1 MRNIASRP
9 DGPRGRPRRKAEPGQ
24 IVITGLGVSTAF
36 GRGEDRLLDGL
47 ASGQPA
53 FRPASRFDTGGCRA
67 TMAAELAGE
76 PKLGAEIAA
85 VTDQACQRAGLDAV
99 SRAEAD
105 FLLALHTDSDR
116 ARDPEA
122 SDVIGAVP
130 AEVAAATGLP
140 YPARI
145 YTTACVAGSTA
156 VADAAT
162 MIGAGRA
169 SQVIVAAGFLVD
181 ADSFRLFDAGRT
193 LAVDG
198 QVRPFSSGRKGMLLG
213 DGIAAVVVESAQ
225 AASRRGAEVLALM
238 TGWGRAGDAFHVVQ
252 PHPDG
257 TGLARAITAAL
268 GRGKVAPAEVG
279 YINANGSGTAFADA
293 SESAA
298 IHRAFEAAAG
308 SVPVSSTKSLHG
320 HALEASSL
328 IELVV
333 TVLALQAGLLP
344 VNAGFLADD
353 PACQL
358 SLVLGTSRQARPR
371 YALCLNAAFGGAS
384 TALLLAAA

>member
-1 MRNIASRP
+1 MRSIASRP
-9 DGPRGRPRRKAEPGQ
+9 DGPGKGQ

-36 GRGEDRLLDGL
+36 GRGPDPLLDGL

-53 FRPASRFDTGGCRA
+53 FRPATRFDTGGCRA
-67 TMAAELAGE
+67 TAVAGLPGE
-76 PKLGAEIAA
+76 PKLGLELAA
-85 VTDQACQRAGLDAV
+85 VIEQACQRAGLDAGN
-99 SRAEAD
+99 RTEID
-105 FLLALHTDSDR
+105 FLLALHTDQYC

-122 SDVIGAVP
+122 ADVVGAVP
-130 AEVAAATGLP
+130 AEIAAATGLTH
-140 YPARI
+140 PARI

-156 VADAAT
+156 VADAAA
-162 MIGAGRA
+162 MIRAGRA
-169 SQVIVAAGFLVD
+169 AQVIVAAGFLVD

-198 QVRPFSSGRKGMLLG
+198 HVRPFSSGRKGMLLG
-213 DGIAAVVVESAQ
+213 DGLAAVVVESAQ
-225 AASRRGAEVLALM
+225 SAGLRGAEALAVLA
-238 TGWGRAGDAFHVVQ
+238 GWGRAGDAFHVVQ
-252 PHPDG
+252 PHPEG

-268 GRGKVAPAEVG
+268 DRGRVVPAEIG

-293 SESAA
+293 SEAAA
-298 IHRAFEAAAG
+298 IHLALEAAAG

-328 IELVV
+328 VELVV
-333 TVLALQAGLLP
+333 TVLALRAGLLP

-358 SLVLGTSRQARPR
+358 SLVLGASRQARPR

-384 TALLLAAA
+384 TALLVAAA

>member
-1 MRNIASRP
+1 MRSIASRP
-9 DGPRGRPRRKAEPGQ
+9 DEPAVGQ
-24 IVITGLGVSTAF
+24 IVITGIGVSTAF
-36 GRGEDRLLDGL
+36 GRGEDQLLDGL

-67 TMAAELAGE
+67 TAVAGLPGE
-76 PKLGAEIAA
+76 PKLGLELAA
-85 VTDQACQRAGLDAV
+85 VIEQACQRAGLDAGN
-99 SRAEAD
+99 RTEAD
-105 FLLALHTDSDR
+105 FLLALHTDHDC

-122 SDVIGAVP
+122 SDVIGAVQ
-130 AEVAAATGLP
+130 AEIAAATGLG
-140 YPARI
+140 YPARV

-156 VADAAT
+156 VADAAA
-162 MIGAGRA
+162 MISAGRA
-169 SQVIVAAGFLVD
+169 TQVIVAAGFLVD

-213 DGIAAVVVESAQ
+213 DGLAAVVVESSQ
-225 AASRRGAEVLALM
+225 AASRRGAEVLALLA
-238 TGWGRAGDAFHVVQ
+238 GWGRAGDAFHVVQ

-257 TGLARAITAAL
+257 TGLARAIAAAL
-268 GRGKVAPAEVG
+268 GRGKIAPAEIG
-279 YINANGSGTAFADA
+279 YINANGSGTTFADA
-293 SESAA
+293 SEAAA
-298 IHRAFEAAAG
+298 IHRAFEGAAD

-328 IELVV
+328 VELVV
-333 TVLALQAGLLP
+333 TVLALRAGLLP

-358 SLVLGTSRQARPR
+358 SLVLGASRQAQPR

-384 TALLLAAA
+384 TALLVAAT